1 MQNQSF
7 SGTGLKKTITALT
20 ISALFAASANLH
32 AEPLGELL
40 PNLLENHDK
49 IKAAKADLE
58 GAGFST
64 REAKAAWYPSISLTA
79 DYGTEEQNKPS
90 AADTNTS
97 RSSAELKLT
106 QLLADFGATDSST
119 EIAKTREEKSRIAL
133 EKSKQDLLLD
143 GVTSYMNLL
152 RAIESL
158 GYARQSE
165 ENIKRQTGMEQSRVD
180 RGSGFR
186 TDVLQTKSALA
197 GASATRV
204 RAEGTLATSINR
216 YRTVFRADVA
226 DLKTYKRPLFPVQ
239 AMPKNLDLAIE
250 TALNNSLTLKSS
262 NLDLN
267 IARETVRSKKA
278 KFFPKLELIAHAKR
292 KEDDAGTLGTKEEYL
307 AKVQL
312 TYPIFSGGGDS
323 AAHKAAGSQL
333 SAAVNR
339 HDDTRTAIEESV
351 RNSWQNML
359 TARTNAD
366 FLRNQANI
374 SGEFLVLARKERR
387 LGKRSLLDVL
397 NGETSYINALSSAV
411 SAETDYALAAYR
423 LLHAMGSLNL
433 ELFTEKQASDKN

>member
-1 MQNQSF
+1 MQVNSIFRTQM
-7 SGTGLKKTITALT
+7 KKGAIALS
-20 ISALFAASANLH
+20 ISALLMSGALQ

-58 GAGFST
+58 SAGFST
-64 REAKAAWYPSISLTA
+64 RQANAAWYPSVTLTA
-79 DYGTEEQNKPS
+79 DYGTERQVKP
-90 AADTNTS
+90 AAANTDMT
-97 RSSAELKLT
+97 RSSADLKLT
-106 QLLADFGATDSST
+106 QLLADFGATSASTGMADS
-119 EIAKTREEKSRIAL
+119 REKKSMIAL
-133 EKSKQDLLLD
+133 ERAKQDLLLD
-143 GVTSYMNLL
+143 GVTTYMNLL

-158 GYARQSE
+158 TYARQSE
-165 ENIKRQTGMEQSRVD
+165 GNIKRQTGMEQSRVD

-216 YRTVFRADVA
+216 YRTVFRADIA
-226 DLKTYKRPLFPVQ
+226 DLKTYKRPLFP
-239 AMPKNLDLAIE
+239 AKALPKSTDEAIE
-250 TALNNSLTLKSS
+250 LALSKSLTLRSS
-262 NLDLN
+262 DIDLE
-267 IARETVRSKKA
+267 IARQTIDSKKA
-278 KFFPKLELIAHAKR
+278 KFFPKLELIAQAK
-292 KEDDAGTLGTKEEYL
+292 KKNDDAGTAGNKEEYI

-312 TYPIFSGGGDS
+312 TYPLYAGGGDS

-333 SAAVNR
+333 SAAMNR
-339 HDDTRTAIEESV
+339 HDDTRLTIEESI

-359 TARTNAD
+359 TARTNAE

-397 NGETSYINALSSAV
+397 NGETSYISALSSAV
-411 SAETDYALAAYR
+411 SAETDYSLAAYK
-423 LLHAMGSLNL
+423 LLHAMGSLDL
-433 ELFTEKQASDKN
+433 SLFEAK